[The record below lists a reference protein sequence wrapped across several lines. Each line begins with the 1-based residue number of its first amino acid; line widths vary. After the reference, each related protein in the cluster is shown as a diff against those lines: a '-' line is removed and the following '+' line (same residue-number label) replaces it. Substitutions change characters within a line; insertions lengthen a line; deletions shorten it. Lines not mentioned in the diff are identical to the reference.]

1 MENAMTPNT
10 IPNDRAMTCKN
21 VLAAMRLESDM
32 KMGYTA
38 RMTPY
43 YFFNRKVILCCA
55 LAASGLFSFATIANA
70 TTTSNARTSLQG
82 TAIVASAYR
91 VTLLPGE
98 YMKYRIGFKNTSK
111 KTWVPGVNKFTV
123 KTVAKKESYLYTSQW
138 MSRTS
143 PARLTER
150 IAPGRIG
157 YVEFA
162 IEAPKKTGRYSESF
176 FLTENGVR
184 ALTLP
189 LSLATD
195 VVRQKNK
202 TPPPRAI
209 VALQTPK
216 VSAVRLIQSNKTL
229 TLVRNQKTIFRVGF
243 KNSGTA
249 SWNADSKLVLRAYA
263 ARESYFADASWE
275 TGNSVTTIKDSISP
289 GELLIIPFVVHAPI
303 IAGTFSERFILYQD
317 GKPLPATQFDV
328 PLVVVNPPTTTLA
341 HSSENI
347 QAELSKQLD
356 LLDSSTGNAIMNENA
371 TSTQSILVRPGIID
385 DKQESEP
392 LIRAGLFSSDTPITI
407 TANKPFLVTN
417 STGAILYSEA
427 AKSHITISFDS
438 VASLFTISNASASST
453 ATHFVRFFGA
463 EKNSLGQ
470 NDQDIIFEIP
480 SYERRPSWNKSLND
494 NLFRGVLEV
503 KHAPLT
509 NRVWVI
515 NELFLE
521 SYLKGIAESSN
532 NAPFEYHKALIVAAR
547 TYAKYHINRGTKYAS
562 EGYTVRTTDADQVYR
577 GYGAEM
583 RLPQVS
589 RAVEETRGV
598 MVMYNK
604 LLAITPYFSQS
615 DGRTRSWEEVWA
627 GGPYPWLIGKDD
639 PTNKGLPLLGHGVG
653 MSARGAVGMA
663 LSGNTFEEILTYY
676 YTGVELRRR
685 Y

>member
-1 MENAMTPNT
+1 M
-10 IPNDRAMTCKN
+10 
-21 VLAAMRLESDM
+21 
-32 KMGYTA
+32 
-38 RMTPY
+38 PY

-55 LAASGLFSFATIANA
+55 LVASGLFSVATIANA
-70 TTTSNARTSLQG
+70 ATTSNVQSSLQG

-91 VTLLPGE
+91 VTLLPQE
-98 YMKYRIGFKNTSK
+98 RMKYRIGFKNTSK
-111 KTWVPGVNKFTV
+111 TTWVPGVNKFIV
-123 KTVAKKESYLYTSQW
+123 KTVAKKESYLYTSSW
-138 MSRTS
+138 VSRTVS
-143 PARLTER
+143 ARLTEHV
-150 IAPGRIG
+150 APGRIG
-157 YVEFA
+157 YVEFV
-162 IEAPKKTGRYSESF
+162 IEAPKKTGRYTESF
-176 FLTENGVR
+176 FLTENGAR

-189 LSLATD
+189 LSLTID

-202 TPPPRAI
+202 ASSPRAT

-216 VSAVRLIQSNKTL
+216 VSAVRLIQSNEAL
-229 TLVRNQKTIFRVGF
+229 TLARNQKTIFRVGF
-243 KNSGTA
+243 KNNGTA
-249 SWNADSKLVLRAYA
+249 PWNADSKLVLRARA

-275 TGNSVTTIKDSISP
+275 TGNSVTTIKDSVSP
-289 GELLIIPFVVHAPI
+289 GELLIIPFVVHAPV
-303 IAGTFSERFILYQD
+303 IAGTFSERFMLYQD

-328 PLVVVNPPTTTLA
+328 PLVVVNPPPTTTLA

-347 QAELSKQLD
+347 PAELSKQLEF
-356 LLDSSTGNAIMNENA
+356 LDSGSGNAIGNESA

-385 DKQESEP
+385 DRQESEP
-392 LIRAGLFSSDTPITI
+392 LIRAGLFSSDAPITI
-407 TANKPFLVTN
+407 TANKPFLITD

-427 AKSHITISFDS
+427 AQSRITVSFDS
-438 VASLFTISNASASST
+438 ASALFTISNASASST
-453 ATHFVRFFGA
+453 ATHFVRFSSA
-463 EKNSLGQ
+463 EKNTLGQ
-470 NDQDIIFEIP
+470 NDQDIIFELP

-503 KHAPLT
+503 RHASLT

-515 NELFLE
+515 NELLLE

-627 GGPYPWLIGKDD
+627 GGPYPWLIGKND